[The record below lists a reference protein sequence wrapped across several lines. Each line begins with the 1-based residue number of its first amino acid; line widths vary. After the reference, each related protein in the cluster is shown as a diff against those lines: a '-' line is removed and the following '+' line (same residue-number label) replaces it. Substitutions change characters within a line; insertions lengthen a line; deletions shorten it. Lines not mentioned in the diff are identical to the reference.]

1 LDTSLGVSAEGLIL
15 MDLDF
20 KKLARKTKV
29 HYIIVVGD
37 VNEPSILYDKN
48 GKKLA
53 EGEHFEYL
61 KFIENI
67 KKERKRCLIY
77 YKYKNTVS
85 IHNKYGDLIWE
96 GKLEELPTL
105 QNRAFYEKLPKLPEE
120 IKKCKTVLDAIK
132 TMFKDKIVEP
142 TSIID
147 TDEDVWK
154 TKVTINDNVVMFP
167 EKNAWV
173 ACIKLGVPDRTG
185 EEVIALISENFV
197 YLLKTTTEECFKQ
210 AQPKTIYICFDG
222 IPPANPKDRCKVINQ
237 FRAIAKQ
244 YKYQTID
251 TD

>member
-1 LDTSLGVSAEGLIL
+1 MGLDIKE
-15 MDLDF
+15 
-20 KKLARKTKV
+20 LARKTKV
-29 HYIIVVGD
+29 HYIIVIGD
-37 VNEPSILYDKN
+37 VNELSILYDKN
-48 GKKLA
+48 GVKIA
-53 EGEHFEYL
+53 EGEHYEYL
-61 KFIENI
+61 KFIENM
-67 KKERKRCLIY
+67 KKKRKRYLIC
-77 YKYKNTVS
+77 YKYKNTLT
-85 IHNKYGDLIWE
+85 IHNKHGDVIWE

-105 QNRAFYEKLPKLPEE
+105 QNKIFYEKLPKLAEK

-132 TMFKDKIVEP
+132 TIFKDKIVEP

-147 TDEDVWK
+147 TDEEVWK
-154 TKVTINDNVVMFP
+154 TKVIVKDNIVMFP

-185 EEVIALISENFV
+185 EEVTALISENFV

-210 AQPKTIYICFDG
+210 AQPETIYICFDG

-237 FRAIAKQ
+237 FRAIAKH